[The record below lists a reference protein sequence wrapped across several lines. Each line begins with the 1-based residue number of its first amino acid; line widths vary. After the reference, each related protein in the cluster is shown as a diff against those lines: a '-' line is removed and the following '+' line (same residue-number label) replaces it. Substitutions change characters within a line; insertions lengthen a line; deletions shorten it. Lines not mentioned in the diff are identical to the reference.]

1 MDSGI
6 IGKVDKA
13 KRYSNETERVNIT
26 NLQAD
31 FQGEHDTYKVSY
43 NAGDWDCECLFFSS
57 RGLCSHTMALQRILN
72 KVIDNQNIESDA
84 FNL

>member
-43 NAGDWDCECLFFSS
+43 NAGGWDCECLFISS

-72 KVIDNQNIESDA
+72 KVIDNQNIESDT

>member
-26 NLQAD
+26 NFQAD

-43 NAGDWDCECLFFSS
+43 NGGGWDCECLFFSS

-72 KVIDNQNIESDA
+72 KVIDKQNIESDT

>member
-6 IGKVDKA
+6 IGKVGKA

-31 FQGEHDTYKVSY
+31 FQREHGTYQVSY
-43 NAGDWDCECLFFSS
+43 NAGDWDCQCLFFTS
-57 RGLCSHTMALQRILN
+57 RGVCSHTMALRPISS
-72 KVIDNQNIESDA
+72 KVIDNRGVASNM
-84 FNL
+84 FTL

>member
-43 NAGDWDCECLFFSS
+43 NSGDWDCECLFFSS

-72 KVIDNQNIESDA
+72 KVIDNQNIERDT